1 MDNKNKK
8 AAATVS
14 INAED
19 NTVGTLR
26 AQIESLTTERDQ
38 AVTIANYTASLLL
51 KTESSLNN
59 TLLKVANIESPKKL
73 SFIWVLRNWKVIAE
87 LLESIWLLIKEFR
100 QNIKF
105 ENEPNPSESKA

>member
-1 MDNKNKK
+1 MQNKNKK
-8 AAATVS
+8 TVS
-14 INAED
+14 INAAD
-19 NTVGTLR
+19 STVETLK
-26 AQIESLTTERDQ
+26 AQIEDLTTQRDQ

-51 KTESSLNN
+51 KTESSLN
-59 TLLKVANIESPKKL
+59 TTVLKVANVDSPKKL
-73 SFIWVLRNWKVIAE
+73 NFLWVVRNWRVIAE